1 MSMRKITVL
10 AILTLV
16 FLYSC
21 KEEDK
26 NTLQVKGHMTSSPAR
41 QGVYLELVEFQDI
54 APKVLDS
61 AVIEAGE
68 SRFTF
73 NIKGIDKESIYRLRF
88 GIDEVFV
95 LLINDIPKITFDADW
110 IKFGDYTTNS
120 PATNSMKEL
129 VKGFNNRL
137 IRLDGLRKQIQAN
150 QNASI
155 SDSTVKENEAAF
167 NLLVGDTEDF
177 LLKYADSAK
186 SPMIAMYA
194 IGMGKSQ
201 ISIEKLNPVMSNL
214 ARRFSNNPEVILVT
228 TDFFNYIRKL
238 EQKNKPGRTAPD
250 INLPD
255 PSGKLISL
263 SSFRGKYVLVDFW
276 ASWCGPCRQENPN
289 IVAAYNKFK
298 DKNFTVLGVSLDK
311 DKASWIKAIQDDRLT
326 WSHISDLQYWNS
338 SVVPQYEIEGIPFNV
353 LVDPEGKIIA
363 SNLRGNELLMKL
375 EDILK

>member
-1 MSMRKITVL
+1 MRKFTVPAML
-10 AILTLV
+10 ILVVL
-16 FLYSC
+16 FSC
-21 KEEDK
+21 KEKDK
-26 NTLQVKGHMTSSPAR
+26 NTLQLKGHITSNPAR
-41 QGVYLELVEFQDI
+41 QGVYLEQVEFQDI

-61 AVIEAGE
+61 AFIEPGE
-68 SRFTF
+68 SRFAF
-73 NIKGIDKESIYRLRF
+73 NIKGADKESIYRLRF

-95 LLINDIPKITFDADW
+95 LLINDVNQISFDADW

-129 VKGFNNRL
+129 VKGFNTRL
-137 IRLDGLRKQIQAN
+137 VRLNEVRQQVQAN
-150 QNASI
+150 KSGNLP
-155 SDSTVKENEAAF
+155 DSMVQVNEAGF
-167 NLLVGDTEDF
+167 NQLVSETEDF
-177 LLKYADSAK
+177 LLKYADTAK

-194 IGMGKSQ
+194 IGLGKSQ
-201 ISIEKLNPVMSNL
+201 ISIDKLNPVMLNL
-214 ARRFSNNPEVILVT
+214 AKRFAGHPEVTLVT
-228 TDFFNYIRKL
+228 TDFFNYVKKL
-238 EQKNKPGRTAPD
+238 EQRNQPGRTAPD

-255 PSGKLISL
+255 PTGKLISL

-289 IVAAYNKFK
+289 IVAAYQRFK

-311 DKASWIKAIQDDRLT
+311 DKAAWVKAIQDDQLS

-363 SNLRGNELLMKL
+363 NNLRGNGLIAKL
-375 EDILK
+375 EEVLK